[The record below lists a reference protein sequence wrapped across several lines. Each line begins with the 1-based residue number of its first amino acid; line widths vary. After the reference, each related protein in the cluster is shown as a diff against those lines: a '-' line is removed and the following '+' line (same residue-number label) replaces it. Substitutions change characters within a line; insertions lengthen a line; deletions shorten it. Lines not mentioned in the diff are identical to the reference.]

1 MSVLWKY
8 VPIVSLLQKHG
19 TTLLCKLS
27 HHDRGGVDLLY
38 IMVPGETGF
47 LVQVSVWN
55 VTRAKCDNHCGK

>member
-55 VTRAKCDNHCGK
+55 VT